1 MLVFF
6 FFPLYNVAKLER
18 QGIELK
24 KSFYHYM
31 MKHRAALIS
40 NEISQFAESM
50 YDDLSFPKQSEQ
62 YEEISSYLEISG
74 MLESM
79 SIFDEA
85 WELYLQDA

>member
-6 FFPLYNVAKLER
+6 LSPLYNVAKLER
-18 QGIELK
+18 QGIQLK

-31 MKHRAALIS
+31 MKHRAALMK
-40 NEISQFAESM
+40 NEISQFAEAM
-50 YDDLSFPKQSEQ
+50 YDDLSFPKQSDQ
-62 YEEISSYLEISG
+62 YEEISSYLELSG

-85 WELYLQDA
+85 WDLYVQEG